1 MAWTPILSLPGGN
14 KTCYSFPMNKETIK
28 YILMQF
34 HERQLPETRPRK
46 LQLPLGTR
54 KVVTLVG
61 IRRVGKTFLLFDT
74 MRRLLAQGV
83 DKRQILYLNFEDDRL
98 LPLDVGD
105 FDLILRAHDELFPG
119 FIDKKRYLFFDEV
132 QNAPS
137 WESYIRRLHD
147 TEKADIFVT
156 GSSSQLLSRELATGL
171 RGRSISY
178 EVFPLSFAEFLDF
191 RAIEFTPYSAK
202 SESEVT
208 AAFNEYLELGGL
220 PEVVLAEPFVRHR
233 ILKEY
238 ADLIFYRDLIERYN
252 LTNAQLM
259 RRLLQYCLTNTAT
272 LFNTNKIYND
282 FRSQGFALSKDT
294 LYKYMGHIEESF
306 MLFLLPI
313 ADRSLRR
320 QTINPKKLH
329 VIDWSLAQ
337 PFLTAP
343 DANLGRRLETALYLH
358 WRRQREDLGY
368 LAGEREVDLVLN
380 PDTPELLINS
390 CLSLSSHPTWEREVA
405 ALQSGAR
412 QFPGAECLLVAHD
425 TAGRQPPANIKL
437 VEAWRYLLT

>member
-1 MAWTPILSLPGGN
+1 
-14 KTCYSFPMNKETIK
+14 MNKETIK

-34 HERQLPETRPRK
+34 YERKLPETVPRK
-46 LQLPLGTR
+46 LQLPLGTK

-61 IRRVGKTFLLFDT
+61 IRRVGKTFLLFET
-74 MRRLLAQGV
+74 MQRLLSQGV

-98 LPLDVGD
+98 LPFDVND
-105 FDLILRAHDELFPG
+105 FDLILRAHDELFPEV
-119 FIDKKRYLFFDEV
+119 IDKKRYLFFDEA

-137 WESYIRRLHD
+137 WETYIRRLHD
-147 TEKADIFVT
+147 TENADIFVT
-156 GSSSQLLSRELATGL
+156 GSSSQLLARELATGL

-191 RAIEFTPYSAK
+191 RAIQFIPYSAK

-208 AAFNEYLELGGL
+208 AAFKEYLELGGL
-220 PEVVLAEPFVRHR
+220 PEVVLAEPFLRHR

-238 ADLIFYRDLIERYN
+238 VDLIFYRDLIERYN
-252 LTNAQLM
+252 LTNTQLM

-272 LFNTNKIYND
+272 LFNTNKLYHD

-294 LYKYMGHIEESF
+294 LYKYVGHLEESF

-313 ADRSLRR
+313 ADRSIRR
-320 QTINPKKLH
+320 QAINPKKLH
-329 VIDWSLAQ
+329 LIDWSLAQ

-343 DANLGRRLETALYLH
+343 SANLGHKLETALYLH
-358 WRRQREDLGY
+358 WRRQRDDLGY

-380 PDTPELLINS
+380 PDAPELLVNS
-390 CLSLSSHPTWEREVA
+390 CLSLASNATWQREVA

-412 QFPGAECLLVAHD
+412 QFPKTECLLVAHD
-425 TAGRQPPANIKL
+425 TAGRKPPANIKL
-437 VEAWRYLLT
+437 VAAWHYLLT